1 MKRLRL
7 GLTVVLAMI
16 LLLVAAMPVAGL
28 AAAEVQTGNP
38 VLTKRLLVPAGVSAV
53 PASSYVFAFTPKSV
67 QDNPAETPPAISDW
81 TISFDGSESL
91 NAPTPETGGYYYADK
106 DSDNPTDNNSLA
118 VSTFTHAGIYVYWV
132 TEKAGGTAPA
142 TGTIT
147 PSDATYEMTVYV
159 KNGDAGLE
167 IETIVFHTVTDTG
180 AGTIGVKAPPIFA
193 NAYALDTTFRISK
206 AVTGTYADLT
216 KSFAYSLTLTAAPG
230 AAAGTIYTGRIY
242 NADNTPSATT
252 VDFTLSGSGTL
263 TATNTFNLTNGQ
275 YLLFDGAN
283 GSTVLPAGTTYTLVE
298 TGVPG
303 YLPSVSASDPAAV
316 ITPNPLETGEAANVE
331 GLLAAGTNT
340 VAFTNDYQ
348 SASPTGVFM
357 DNLPFILLI
366 LVAVGGIAAY
376 LAVKRRKAHSK

>member
-16 LLLVAAMPVAGL
+16 LLLVVAMPVSGL
-28 AAAEVQTGNP
+28 AAEVQTGNP

-53 PASSYVFAFTPKSV
+53 PASSYVFEFTPKSV
-67 QDNPAETPPAISDW
+67 QDNPAETPPAIGDW
-81 TISFDGSESL
+81 TISFDGTETL
-91 NAPTPETGGYYYADK
+91 KAPTPETGGYYYADK
-106 DSDNPTDNNSLA
+106 DSDNPTDNNILA
-118 VSTFTHAGIYVYWV
+118 ASTFPHAGVYVYWV

-142 TGTIT
+142 TGTIP

-159 KNGDAGLE
+159 KNGSTGPE

-180 AGTIGVKAPPIFA
+180 AGTIGVKAPPLFA
-193 NAYALDTTFRISK
+193 SAYALDTTFRISK
-206 AVTGTYADLT
+206 EVKGTYADLT

-230 AAAGTIYTGRIY
+230 AAAGDLYTGTIY
-242 NADNTPSATT
+242 NADNTPSGTT

-283 GSTVLPAGTTYTLVE
+283 GSTKLPTGTTYTLVE

-303 YLPSVSASDPAAV
+303 YLPSVAAFPAAT
-316 ITPNPLETGEAANVE
+316 ITPDPLEPGEAANVE

-340 VAFTNDYQ
+340 VAFTNEYQ

-357 DNLPFILLI
+357 DNLPFILLV